1 MEVCYLMMKKRGIG
15 LTLINKFLDE
25 YKNLESA
32 IRLINSE
39 ASVFDYE
46 KTLDSK
52 TQEKLKVCRI
62 LRNHVQHNV
71 GGDEFVCVTEEQIHF
86 LKSLTSG
93 ILIRFSS
100 SADLTDKTKTV
111 KLSDTLLQASRKFS
125 EQNELPLLDKA
136 KLVGCIS
143 AQQVLNLISKTKELN
158 SKLEDI
164 IKKLDEYQGNY
175 IVIESETY
183 NAELSVDKH
192 NYVVDRNQK
201 YVGEI
206 FYDL

>member
-1 MEVCYLMMKKRGIG
+1 MEMYCLKMKKRGG
-15 LTLINKFLDE
+15 LILINRFVDE

-32 IRLINSE
+32 IRMLNSE

-46 KTLDSK
+46 KTLDSQ

-86 LKSLTSG
+86 LKSLTNA
-93 ILIRFSS
+93 ILIKFSS

-125 EQNELPLLDKA
+125 DQDELPLLDKT
-136 KLVGCIS
+136 KLIGCIS
-143 AQQVLNLISKTKELN
+143 AQQVLKLISKTKELN

-164 IKKLDEYQGNY
+164 IKKLDEYQDNY

-183 NAELSVDKH
+183 NVELSADKH
-192 NYVVDRNQK
+192 NYVVNDKGK
-201 YVGEI
+201 YIGEI

>member
-1 MEVCYLMMKKRGIG
+1 MMKKRGIG

-71 GGDEFVCVTEEQIHF
+71 GGDEFVYVTEEQIHF
-86 LKSLTSG
+86 LESLTSG

-125 EQNELPLLDKA
+125 EQNELPLLDKT

>member
-1 MEVCYLMMKKRGIG
+1 MVNE
-15 LTLINKFLDE
+15 FLNE

-32 IRLINSE
+32 IRMLNSE

-46 KTLDSK
+46 KSLDSQ

-71 GGDEFVCVTEEQIHF
+71 GGDDFVCVTGEQIHF

-93 ILIRFSS
+93 ILIKFSS

-125 EQNELPLLDKA
+125 EQGELPLLNKT

-158 SKLEDI
+158 TKLEDI
-164 IKKLDEYQGNY
+164 IKKIDNYQGNY
-175 IVIESETY
+175 IVIESEIY
-183 NAELSVDKH
+183 NAELSEDKH
-192 NYVVDRNQK
+192 NYVVDDKGK
-201 YVGEI
+201 YIGEI

>member
-125 EQNELPLLDKA
+125 EQNELPLLDKT